1 MNIGKLIAEGRLGE
15 VLDELCKTGDN
26 TAILL
31 NARYSS
37 NEKDN
42 NMGLLDR
49 THYDRTKAQI
59 QNSILE
65 TYGNK
70 SINLT
75 SITNPN
81 KSAVVNDVI
90 DGNKIESILTII
102 INDNNR
108 YRPEISDEAIVLLRK
123 YFDYKIKKI
132 ITKSFD
138 ITGEEFSSLGNDV
151 IILRDKLST
160 QKTSSLKDIVARIVK
175 LIEPR
180 VPDYDALKEAYD
192 LCSGYHLN
200 DTYVEKQ
207 LQNRPNDN
215 NVKIEIATRL
225 SEFAARINIR

>member
-1 MNIGKLIAEGRLGE
+1 MNIGKLIAEGRLSE
-15 VLDELCKTGDN
+15 VLEELCKTGDN

-31 NARYSS
+31 NSRYTS

-49 THYDRTKAQI
+49 AHYDRTKAQI
-59 QNSILE
+59 QKSILD

-108 YRPEISDEAIVLLRK
+108 YRPEISDEAIVLLKK

-138 ITGEEFSSLGNDV
+138 ITGEEFSDLGKDV
-151 IILRDKLST
+151 INLRDRLST
-160 QKTSSLKDIVARIVK
+160 QKTLSLKDIVAKIVR

-192 LCSGYHLN
+192 LCSGYHLI
-200 DTYVEKQ
+200 DTYIEKQ

-215 NVKIEIATRL
+215 NIKIAIATTIG
-225 SEFAARINIR
+225 EFAAKINVK